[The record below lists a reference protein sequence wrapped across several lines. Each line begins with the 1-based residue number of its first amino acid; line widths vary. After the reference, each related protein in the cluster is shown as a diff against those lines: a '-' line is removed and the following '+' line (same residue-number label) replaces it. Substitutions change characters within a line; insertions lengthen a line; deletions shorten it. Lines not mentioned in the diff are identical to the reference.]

1 MTVPKKPS
9 PLLHFAL
16 WSILGVVVVGF
27 VFGYLYSGLRDGM
40 RNLEHEEALPVN
52 STVPPF
58 TLTERSGQPVSL
70 DGLKGH
76 IWVADFIF
84 TSCPA
89 SCGTMSNR
97 MRELQNALRKTP
109 EIKLVSFTVDP
120 EKDTPEVLR
129 RYAERF
135 MAKPDQWLFL
145 TGPAPVIYDVAHK
158 GFLLGFQQTEGEEAI
173 KFGKYTHS
181 TRFALVDSQ
190 GRVRAYHD
198 AFDDKMIDKILADI
212 GNLMREEK
220 SK

>member
-1 MTVPKKPS
+1 MNASQKPS

-16 WSILGVVVVGF
+16 WSILGLAVVGF
-27 VFGYLYSGLRDGM
+27 VFGYFYSGLRDGM
-40 RNLEHEEALPVN
+40 KNLEHEEALPVN

-58 TLTERSGQPVSL
+58 TLTERADRPFSL
-70 DGLKGH
+70 NDLKGH

-84 TSCPA
+84 TSCPSA
-89 SCGTMSNR
+89 CGTMSNR

-109 EIKLVSFTVDP
+109 EVKLVSFTVDP

-129 RYAERF
+129 RYADRF
-135 MAKPDQWLFL
+135 MASPDQWFFL
-145 TGPAPVIYDVAHK
+145 TGPASTIYDVAHK
-158 GFLLGFQQTEGEEAI
+158 GFLLGFQQTEGEDAI

-181 TRFALVDSQ
+181 TRFALVDGQ

-198 AFDDKMIDKILADI
+198 GLDDKVIDNVLADI

-220 SK
+220 KQ